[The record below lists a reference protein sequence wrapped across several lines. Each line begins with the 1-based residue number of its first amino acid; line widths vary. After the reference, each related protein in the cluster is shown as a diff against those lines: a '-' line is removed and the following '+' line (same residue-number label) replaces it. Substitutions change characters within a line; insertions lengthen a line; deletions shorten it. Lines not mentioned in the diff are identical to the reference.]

1 LEVIK
6 LRKKLISLG
15 MVVALVVAMMGITP
29 AVVAAAGDEYP
40 PLEATTPAGALFGKF
55 FVLTDRI
62 LGQLV
67 NTSYDA
73 EKEVYIIN
81 GPTEDGNIFISGFT
95 IGMANFMKILGDTMR
110 MLAGTPV
117 E

>member
-1 LEVIK
+1 M
-6 LRKKLISLG
+6 RKKLFS
-15 MVVALVVAMMGITP
+15 LVVVLALAVAMLGITP
-29 AVVAAAGDEYP
+29 GVVAADEYP

-62 LGQLV
+62 LGLWV

-73 EKEVYIIN
+73 ERGVYIID
-81 GPTEDGNIFISGFT
+81 GPTEEGNIFIEGFASA
-95 IGMANFMKILGDTMR
+95 MANFMKIMGDMMR
-110 MLAGTPV
+110 MLAGTPI